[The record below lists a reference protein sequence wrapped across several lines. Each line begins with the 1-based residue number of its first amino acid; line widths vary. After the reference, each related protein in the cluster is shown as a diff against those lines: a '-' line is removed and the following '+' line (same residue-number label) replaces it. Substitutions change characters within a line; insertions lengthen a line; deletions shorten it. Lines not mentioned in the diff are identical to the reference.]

1 MKSKL
6 LIFLSLLALTPVPA
20 GAAVRYVNLANP
32 SPAPPYTAWT
42 SAATNIQDAID
53 VADAGDEIV
62 VTNGVYA
69 TGGRVV
75 DGTLLTNRNCS
86 GRLRGEVTAQNS

>member
-1 MKSKL
+1 MITKL
-6 LIFLSLLALTPVPA
+6 AFLLPVLLVLTLAPA
-20 GAAVRYVNLANP
+20 GAAVRYVNLANAN
-32 SPAPPYTAWT
+32 PAPPYTTWA

-53 VADAGDEIV
+53 AANAGDEIV

-75 DGTLLTNRNCS
+75 DGLLTMKGS
-86 GRLRGEVTAQNS
+86 